1 MSATTTQLLSS
12 GEFCKLRFDT
22 MPVKSACANVSF
34 YNITQKC
41 QILSCDTLVANGRYI
56 YHQVPPTCFGVCY
69 TIFRA
74 TTALLAHE
82 LYASYQCCH
91 KVYKTPCSF

>member
-34 YNITQKC
+34 YNNNSKMP
-41 QILSCDTLVANGRYI
+41 N
-56 YHQVPPTCFGVCY
+56 F
-69 TIFRA
+69 
-74 TTALLAHE
+74 E
-82 LYASYQCCH
+82 L
-91 KVYKTPCSF
+91 